1 MTSDIDDIFN
11 IPTDGS
17 HLDESGS
24 PDDAGY
30 ANTRKKKSNAPFS
43 DELKRLAHTIG
54 DPQPNSVHS
63 EGCLNE
69 KCATSA
75 PTDDIAES
83 VPVPV
88 VEKKAMTKKKSDI
101 LEIACEEE
109 AMDGSAINCADTPL
123 DGEWRLSHPDHKFS
137 SFYEMK
143 SRALKNWLLPGGK
156 LKFQELNQELKTA
169 QVNLSNVALGDI
181 ANLFDKMRAIQALK
195 DRVTYITTCCNEQY
209 YLWKRAIDIFTGVLA
224 RIQYLK
230 PAQRQVGL
238 NAEHMADM
246 ERYLS
251 ELEALHF
258 NTDHVLRNLESAY
271 EMISRSV
278 TMSMP
283 SNRDVESA
291 EKKVNKAFSAV
302 AGAGKSVSFL
312 DQMDSVPQNSSPSR
326 ISSASNT
333 QGKTGITD
341 WKV

>member
-1 MTSDIDDIFN
+1 MKFDIDEIFD

-17 HLDESGS
+17 HLDDS
-24 PDDAGY
+24 DALDGAGH
-30 ANTRKKKSNAPFS
+30 ANAKNKKSNYIFS
-43 DELKRLAHTIG
+43 DELKRLSHTIG
-54 DPQPNSVHS
+54 DPQPHSVHA
-63 EGCLNE
+63 EDFLNI
-69 KCATSA
+69 KSVSSA
-75 PTDDIAES
+75 LPDEVAK
-83 VPVPV
+83 PVPV
-88 VEKKAMTKKKSDI
+88 VEKMVMTKKKSDI
-101 LEIACEEE
+101 LEITCEEE

-123 DGEWRLSHPDHKFS
+123 DGEWRLSHPDLKFS

-169 QVNLSNVALGDI
+169 QVNLSSVALGDI
-181 ANLFDKMRAIQALK
+181 ANLFEKMRAIQGLK

-230 PAQRQVGL
+230 PAQRQAGL

-271 EMISRSV
+271 EMISRTV

-283 SNRDVESA
+283 NNRDVESV
-291 EKKVNKAFSAV
+291 EKKVNKSFSSV
-302 AGAGKSVSFL
+302 AAAGKSVSFL
-312 DQMDSVPQNSSPSR
+312 DQMDSVPQNLSPSR

>member
-17 HLDESGS
+17 HLDELGS
-24 PDDAGY
+24 PNDAGY
-30 ANTRKKKSNAPFS
+30 ANTRKKKPSAPFS
-43 DELKRLAHTIG
+43 DELKRLGDTIG
-54 DPQPNSVHS
+54 DPQPLHAQAECSSTAKSVAQVPSDEMS
-63 EGCLNE
+63 EL
-69 KCATSA
+69 
-75 PTDDIAES
+75 
-83 VPVPV
+83 VLV
-88 VEKKAMTKKKSDI
+88 VEKKTMAKKKSDI
-101 LEIACEEE
+101 AEMPCDEE
-109 AMDGSAINCADTPL
+109 AMDGSMLNCADTPL
-123 DGEWRLSHPDHKFS
+123 DGEWRLTHPDPRFS

-143 SRALKNWLLPGGK
+143 TRALKNWLLPGGK

-181 ANLFDKMRAIQALK
+181 ANLFEKMRAIQALK

-283 SNRDVESA
+283 GNRDVEST
-291 EKKVNKAFSAV
+291 EKKVNKALSATDV
-302 AGAGKSVSFL
+302 VGKSVSFL

-341 WKV
+341 WRV